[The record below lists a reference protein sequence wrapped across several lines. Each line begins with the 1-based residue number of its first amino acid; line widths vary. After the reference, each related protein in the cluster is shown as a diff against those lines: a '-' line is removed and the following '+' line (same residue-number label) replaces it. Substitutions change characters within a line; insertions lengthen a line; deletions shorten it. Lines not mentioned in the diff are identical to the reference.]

1 MFSDDQYETFWYD
14 LKLPDLVEENDSSKD
29 KIGELYNVN
38 QITKN
43 GWKLISIIPFSIKKN
58 NKEIQIHRLYFQRV
72 GRNFTKE
79 ISEKFYNL
87 ETESK
92 VNNKHETNKTDNNN
106 KKNIF
111 KKICYI
117 YNIFF

>member
-1 MFSDDQYETFWYD
+1 MIH
-14 LKLPDLVEENDSSKD
+14 LKD

-72 GRNFTKE
+72 GRK
-79 ISEKFYNL
+79 L
-87 ETESK
+87 LL
-92 VNNKHETNKTDNNN
+92 
-106 KKNIF
+106 
-111 KKICYI
+111 KKIVK
-117 YNIFF
+117 NSLLFRDRK

>member
-38 QITKN
+38 QITKD

-58 NKEIQIHRLYFQRV
+58 NKEIQIHRLYFQR
-72 GRNFTKE
+72 GGEAFAKE
-79 ISEKFYNL
+79 VSGKYNHYL
-87 ETESK
+87 QKE
-92 VNNKHETNKTDNNN
+92 NKENMVMIGSQNK
-106 KKNIF
+106 IF
-111 KKICYI
+111 
-117 YNIFF
+117 

>member
-43 GWKLISIIPFSIKKN
+43 GWKLISIIPFSIKK
-58 NKEIQIHRLYFQRV
+58 
-72 GRNFTKE
+72 
-79 ISEKFYNL
+79 
-87 ETESK
+87 
-92 VNNKHETNKTDNNN
+92 
-106 KKNIF
+106 
-111 KKICYI
+111 
-117 YNIFF
+117 